1 MSSCP
6 FCRIVAGTEPADVV
20 LETPDVLAFLDFRPL
35 FKGHT
40 LVIPREHHIT
50 LPDLPGRQ
58 LEPFLG
64 AVQRL
69 SAALPGALEAHGT
82 FVAMNNIVSQSVAHL
97 HAHVVPRRRKDGL
110 RGFFWPRERYT
121 DGEAAGYAERITAAL
136 R

>member
-6 FCRIVAGTEPADVV
+6 FCRIVAGSEPADVV

-40 LVIPREHHIT
+40 LVIPQEHHIT

-121 DGEAAGYAERITAAL
+121 HGEAAVYAERITAAL
-136 R
+136 G